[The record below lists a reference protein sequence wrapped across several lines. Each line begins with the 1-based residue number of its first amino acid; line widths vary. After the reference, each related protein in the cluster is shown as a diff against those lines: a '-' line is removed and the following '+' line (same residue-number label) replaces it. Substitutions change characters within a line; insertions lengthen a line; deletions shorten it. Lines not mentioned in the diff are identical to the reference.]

1 MASIANGMAVH
12 GGVVPYVATFLIF
25 SDYMRGAIRLSALMG
40 IKVIYIFTHD
50 SIGVGEDGPTHQPIE
65 QTMSLRLIPGLT
77 VIRPADANET
87 TDAWKIALENDG
99 PTAILLTR
107 QKLPIINLD
116 AVNRSKEGL
125 NWIEKQEERPDLIL
139 LGCGSEVAL
148 AINAPVSYT
157 HLTLPTKA

>member
-107 QKLPIINLD
+107 QKLPIIN
-116 AVNRSKEGL
+116 
-125 NWIEKQEERPDLIL
+125 
-139 LGCGSEVAL
+139 
-148 AINAPVSYT
+148 
-157 HLTLPTKA
+157 

>member
-1 MASIANGMAVH
+1 
-12 GGVVPYVATFLIF
+12 
-25 SDYMRGAIRLSALMG
+25 
-40 IKVIYIFTHD
+40 
-50 SIGVGEDGPTHQPIE
+50 
-65 QTMSLRLIPGLT
+65 MSLRLIPGLT

-116 AVNRSKEGL
+116 VVNRSKEGL

-139 LGCGSEVAL
+139 LGCG
-148 AINAPVSYT
+148 
-157 HLTLPTKA
+157 